1 MYKPLYLKLISN
13 KDLPY
18 SKGNFILYLVISY
31 NRMQSAKIKQA
42 NKKPKLIKPT
52 NHYTVQLKLTP
63 CFKSLILPKRKE
75 KFPI

>member
-1 MYKPLYLKLISN
+1 
-13 KDLPY
+13 
-18 SKGNFILYLVISY
+18 
-31 NRMQSAKIKQA
+31 MQSAKIKQA